1 MARRHVALVL
11 ILLAPGLAEAATT
24 TGSVGCAALVQAAA
38 DGATARVQADDA
50 SIAAPQSIASL
61 SCLDGFF
68 NGSGLNVVTSLLN
81 PGNLLQSIKGQ
92 ICNAAKQAWQSAIGS
107 AQCGLTVSGFNLGFG
122 GFGGGLMC
130 PRLSFGGGGPPI
142 FSGNTSQY
150 SGGSGLYMNGSPTGP
165 TGYVIPQ
172 QVR

>member
-1 MARRHVALVL
+1 M
-11 ILLAPGLAEAATT
+11 
-24 TGSVGCAALVQAAA
+24 GCAALVQAAA
-38 DGATARVQADDA
+38 DGAAARVQADDT

-107 AQCGLTVSGFNLGFG
+107 VQCGLTVSGFNLGFG

-142 FSGNTSQY
+142 FSGNASQY
-150 SGGSGLYMNGSPTGP
+150 SGGNGLYMNGSPTGP
-165 TGYVIPQ
+165 TGYIVPQ
-172 QVR
+172 QVP